1 MAELHLNIVPKL
13 GLKEGARKPL
23 PNRPGLEG
31 RGETSFRRRPG
42 TALLIVGTGT
52 LADGI
57 IDHLRKDSRSA
68 YRLIG
73 CLDRAGTKNRSEHV
87 IGDIE
92 DIQDVVAS
100 EQVRHVVVALSE
112 RRGALPLD
120 QLLDC
125 KLRGVRVEDGTAFYE
140 TLTGKIPLAGLN
152 PGFFI
157 FGDGFRRPTEAAKR
171 SIDLLLSSL
180 CLLLSAPLFLLLPL
194 LIRLTSPGPALYR
207 QERVGQ
213 NGSRFWML
221 KFRSMVDRAEG
232 QGKAVWAVEND
243 PRVTRLGKVMRQ
255 LRLDELPQLINV
267 FRGDMSFVGPR
278 PERPEF
284 VETLS
289 EVVPFYPLRHTVK
302 PGITGWAQV
311 MFRYGASAQDSA
323 EKLQYDLY
331 YIKRMSVVFD
341 CLIALRT
348 IKVVLFQSGAR

>member
-13 GLKEGARKPL
+13 GLKEGTRKPL
-23 PNRPGLEG
+23 PNRPGLLRQE
-31 RGETSFRRRPG
+31 EAAPRRRFG

-57 IDHLRKDSRSA
+57 IDHLRKDARSS

-73 CLDRAGTKNRSEHV
+73 CLDRAGTKNRSAHV
-87 IGDIE
+87 IGDFE
-92 DIQDVVAS
+92 ELQDIVDS
-100 EQVRHVVVALSE
+100 ERVRHVVVALSE

-171 SIDLLLSSL
+171 GIDLLLSTL

-194 LIRLTSPGPALYR
+194 LIRLTSQGPVFYR

-213 NGSRFWML
+213 NGSRFSML

-243 PRVTRLGKVMRQ
+243 PRVTRIGKLMREF
-255 LRLDELPQLINV
+255 RLDELPQLLNV

-289 EVVPFYPLRHTVK
+289 EVIPFYPLRHTVK

-311 MFRYGASAQDSA
+311 RFHYGATVQDAA

-331 YIKRMSVVFD
+331 YIKHMSVVFD
-341 CLIALRT
+341 CRIAFRT
-348 IKVVLFQSGAR
+348 IRVVLFRSGAR